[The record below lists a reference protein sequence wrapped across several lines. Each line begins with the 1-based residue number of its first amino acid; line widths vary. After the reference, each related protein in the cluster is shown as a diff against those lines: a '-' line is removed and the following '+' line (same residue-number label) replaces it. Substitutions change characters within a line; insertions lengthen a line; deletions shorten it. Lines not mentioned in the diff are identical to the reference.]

1 MIKALR
7 TSPKTSARPAGFPVL
22 LLPVPAVPDSAS
34 PSPVSYTHLD
44 VYKRQTDDRLQVVCT
59 IFPEY
64 DWARQLTQG
73 VDNVDLTLLVK
84 NGTDLHSYQPS
95 VRDIAMIARADVF
108 CYVGG
113 VSDTWVN
120 DVLDTTENRTAQLV
134 SMAEAADEMCIR
146 DS

>member
-1 MIKALR
+1 MKRKLAFLLMLCFGWSFFLNGCGG
-7 TSPKTSARPAGFPVL
+7 TLPK
-22 LLPVPAVPDSAS
+22 
-34 PSPVSYTHLD
+34 
-44 VYKRQTDDRLQVVCT
+44 TDDRLQVVCT

-120 DVLDTTENRTAQLV
+120 DVLDTTE
-134 SMAEAADEMCIR
+134 
-146 DS
+146 